1 MPCWRQDV
9 HHARRE
15 PAVGHHR
22 AALGPRLGVERLLL
36 EHDLGVAAE
45 VAEVRARVH
54 RGSRHVEVEVVRQR
68 AHARVGLAQ
77 QGAHRLAVARVER
90 RRDQARPAALDA
102 RGVGVR
108 GEEPRQRVDAQV
120 GEAHLD
126 DGGIL

>member
-1 MPCWRQDV
+1 MLTIPGASPQSAITLR
-9 HHARRE
+9 
-15 PAVGHHR
+15 PAVPGAR
-22 AALGPRLGVERLLL
+22 VELLL
-36 EHDLGVAAE
+36 PEDDLGVAPE

-54 RGSRHVEVEVVRQR
+54 RRLGHVAVEVVRQR

-120 GEAHLD
+120 GEAHLG